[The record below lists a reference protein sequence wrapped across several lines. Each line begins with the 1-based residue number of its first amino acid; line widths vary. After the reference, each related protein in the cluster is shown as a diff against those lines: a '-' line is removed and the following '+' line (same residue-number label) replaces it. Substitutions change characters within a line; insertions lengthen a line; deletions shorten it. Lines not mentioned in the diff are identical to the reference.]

1 MAWIDRGNEN
11 SEYRL
16 RIVNIHRFQPY
27 VFETNWFSPALRE
40 SMISCVIEN
49 ESYLIFQPCY
59 ELTFIAL
66 YWFDNSGQSQVSRP
80 WLVVVNSKLV
90 NVGVMISHSDN
101 SKKLRLLTWRGF
113 ASDSHYRDHH
123 AVSRVETTWFFIAN
137 GIWQHCVFYISLL
150 RGLLCF
156 DFCFVLFFCLFCFFV
171 FQSYFDSRQCIILGK
186 KDICSICASLFLHF
200 FVWAFN

>member
-1 MAWIDRGNEN
+1 
-11 SEYRL
+11 
-16 RIVNIHRFQPY
+16 
-27 VFETNWFSPALRE
+27 
-40 SMISCVIEN
+40 MISCVIEN